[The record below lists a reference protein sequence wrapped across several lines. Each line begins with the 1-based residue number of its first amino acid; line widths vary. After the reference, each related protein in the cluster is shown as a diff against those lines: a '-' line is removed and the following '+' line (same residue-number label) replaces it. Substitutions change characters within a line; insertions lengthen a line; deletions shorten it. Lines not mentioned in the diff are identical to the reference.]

1 MMSSRQYQTYPYRPA
16 NERPGHRH
24 KVAIVGAGPV
34 GLAAAIDLAQ
44 HGVECVV
51 LDEDDTVSVGSRA
64 ICWAKRTLEI
74 FDRLG
79 AVQPMMAKGI
89 TWHRGRVFHGDRELY
104 SFDLLPE
111 PDHEYPAFINLQQYY
126 VEEALVARCAQL
138 PEIDLRWRHKLVGLR
153 AADDATLLDVET
165 PDGTYALAAQFL
177 IAADGARSSARRL
190 LGLEFE
196 GRVFEDRFLI
206 SDVRMKADFPTER
219 WFWFAPPFHPG
230 PSALLHRQADDIWRI
245 DLQLGADVDPE
256 EEKKPE
262 RVIPRLKAMLGP
274 DRPFELEWV
283 SVYRF
288 QCRMLDRFRHGR
300 VIFVGDSAHQV
311 SPFGARGGNS
321 GIQDADNLCWKLALV
336 LAGQAPDALL
346 DTYDRERA
354 PAARENIRVTTATT
368 DFMSAK
374 GASAMAF
381 RDAVLELAE
390 TTPCAR
396 AFVNSGRLSLPAI
409 LHGSSLDTP
418 DRDEFSGSLVPGA
431 PAADAPIER
440 AGKPDWLL
448 DELGGT
454 FALIVFGDTAAAKSA
469 IDSLLPHLP
478 PLRLISIDAVGK
490 AGQDLTDVK
499 GIAFRRY
506 DAEPG
511 SAYLLRPDQHVAARW
526 RKIDAAAFNSAFRR
540 ALGFAETTPLG
551 MALTGD

>member
-16 NERPGHRH
+16 NERPGHHH

-469 IDSLLPHLP
+469 DRLIAASLAAPAPHLDRRGRQGGAGP
-478 PLRLISIDAVGK
+478 DRRQRYRLPALR
-490 AGQDLTDVK
+490 
-499 GIAFRRY
+499 RR
-506 DAEPG
+506 
-511 SAYLLRPDQHVAARW
+511 
-526 RKIDAAAFNSAFRR
+526 
-540 ALGFAETTPLG
+540 
-551 MALTGD
+551 TG

>member
-1 MMSSRQYQTYPYRPA
+1 MSSHQYTTYPYRPA
-16 NERPGHRH
+16 NEKAGRTH

-79 AVQPMMAKGI
+79 AVRPMMAKGI
-89 TWHRGRVFHGDRELY
+89 TWNRGRVFHGDRELY

-111 PDHEYPAFINLQQYY
+111 LDHKYPAFINLQQYY
-126 VEEALVARCAQL
+126 VEEALVARCGQL
-138 PEIDLRWRHKLVGLR
+138 PAIDLRWRHKLVGLR
-153 AADDATLLDVET
+153 KTDNAVLLEVET
-165 PDGTYALAAQFL
+165 PDGKHRLAAQYL
-177 IAADGARSSARRL
+177 IAADGARSSVRRL

-245 DLQLGADVDPE
+245 DLQLGPEVDPE
-256 EEKKPE
+256 EEKKPA

-274 DRPFELEWV
+274 DRPFELEWI

-288 QCRMLDRFRHGR
+288 QCRMLDRFRLGR
-300 VIFVGDSAHQV
+300 VIFAGDSAHQV

-321 GIQDADNLCWKLALV
+321 GVQDADNLCWKLALV
-336 LAGQAPDALL
+336 LGGHAHDAIL
-346 DTYDRERA
+346 DSYDAERV

-374 GASAMAF
+374 GAAAVAF

-409 LHGSSLDTP
+409 LRNSSLNTP
-418 DRDEFSGSLVPGA
+418 DRDEFSGPLAPGS
-431 PAADAPIER
+431 PAADAPVER
-440 AGKPDWLL
+440 AGKAAWLL
-448 DELGGT
+448 EELGGT
-454 FALIVFGDTAAAKSA
+454 FTLLVFGDAASAKA
-469 IDSLLPHLP
+469 ALESLPPRLP
-478 PLRLISIDAVGK
+478 PLRLVSIDAAGK
-490 AGQDLTDVK
+490 ELAALTDVK
-499 GIAFRRY
+499 GVAFRRY
-506 DAEPG
+506 DAASG
-511 SAYLLRPDQHVAARW
+511 TAYLLRPDQHIAARW
-526 RKIDAAAFNSAFRR
+526 REIDAAALGSAFHR
-540 ALGFAETTPLG
+540 ALGLEETAPLG
-551 MALTGD
+551 NVRTGE

>member
-1 MMSSRQYQTYPYRPA
+1 MSSHQYRHYGYRPA
-16 NERPGHRH
+16 NEMSGRLHQ
-24 KVAIVGAGPV
+24 VVIVGAGPV

-51 LDEDDTVSVGSRA
+51 IDEDDTVSVGSRA

-74 FDRLG
+74 FARLG
-79 AVQPMMAKGI
+79 AVEAMMAKGI
-89 TWHRGRVFHGDRELY
+89 TWNRGRVFHGDRELY
-104 SFDLLPE
+104 SFDLLRE
-111 PDHEYPAFINLQQYY
+111 LGHKYPAFINLQQYY
-126 VEEALVARCAQL
+126 VEEALVARSAQL
-138 PEIDLRWRHKLVGLR
+138 ETIDLRWRHKLVGLR
-153 AADDATLLDVET
+153 AGGDAVWLDVET
-165 PDGTYALAAQFL
+165 PEGSYVLTAQFL
-177 IAADGARSSARRL
+177 IAADGARSTTRHL

-206 SDVRMKADFPTER
+206 ADVRMRADFPTER

-245 DLQLGADVDPE
+245 DLQLGPDVDPDE
-256 EEKKPE
+256 ERKPD

-321 GIQDADNLCWKLALV
+321 GIQDADNLSWKLALV
-336 LAGQAPDALL
+336 LAGRAPEALI
-346 DTYDRERA
+346 DTYDSERV
-354 PAARENIRVTTATT
+354 PAARENVRVTTATT

-374 GASAMAF
+374 GPSAVAF

-396 AFVNSGRLSLPAI
+396 AFLNSGRLSLPAI
-409 LHGSSLDTP
+409 LRNSSLNTP
-418 DRDEFSGSLVPGA
+418 DSDTFSGLLVPGA
-431 PAADAPIER
+431 PASDAPVECR
-440 AGKPDWLL
+440 GAPGWLL
-448 DELGGT
+448 DELAGT
-454 FALIVFGDTAAAKSA
+454 FTLLVFGDAISAKAACES
-469 IDSLLPHLP
+469 LP
-478 PLRLISIDAVGK
+478 PRSPALRLVSIDATGK
-490 AGQDLTDVK
+490 GSRDLIDVK
-499 GIAFRRY
+499 GIAAERY
-506 DAEPG
+506 DAEEG

-526 RKIDAAAFNSAFRR
+526 RKIEGGALKSALDR
-540 ALGFAETTPLG
+540 AVGLKVR
-551 MALTGD
+551 TGE